1 MLPNRGLRPLFV
13 SLILVTLL
21 LPLTKSTD
29 SSLLLPTSQEKSLDN
44 NTPSQ
49 HQIPSYHHQRKIRN
63 EYFTG
68 TKHVV
73 LTSPQPLH
81 LMTSNLEFNTQ
92 TCHFYNETA
101 CNKGIVGDKCNGTE
115 HCPVHQDSSHDPL
128 CYVLWEANPRLDGNR
143 VVKLKGCWVGSAD
156 QCHDRDRCVEHRKK
170 AKRDLFFC
178 CCSGNLCNGEVI
190 HNPAVDSI
198 EDENKQLFAD
208 PRDLTITRDTSDDN
222 PFVTVI
228 LVVTTLF
235 GIGVTFY
242 VVYLVTHFRSKMP
255 HFDSIPTQEETP
267 SVPDDHE
274 NPFNDLGPIH
284 LLEEKAQGRF
294 GSVYKASSGEIA
306 PFKLV
311 AVKIFPSS
319 DFTSWDQECKIYR
332 LPQMK
337 HDNILTFL
345 GSEKKVT
352 PAHPLSFW
360 LVTEYLDYGS
370 LYDYLKARDVTF
382 NEMLH
387 IAEGIAHGLNR
398 LHEEIPPRGKD
409 GLKPTVAHRDF
420 KSKNVLLKSDLTA
433 CIADFGLALIFDSNG
448 PLIEALGQVGT
459 RRYMAPEV
467 LEGAISFSRNS
478 LLAIDMY
485 ACGLVLWEL
494 ASRCSAQD
502 GPVSSYK
509 LPFEEEVGLHPSL
522 EDMQEVVSQQKKR
535 PVIQET
541 WRNHSGLNV
550 FCETICELW
559 DQEAEARITASCLAV
574 RIEALR
580 SSCNPFAPMFSVTD
594 GDITHSNNKSLTCV
608 HSDTNNLSSYAHSP
622 LLVKETST

>member
-1 MLPNRGLRPLFV
+1 MLLPNRGLRPLLV
-13 SLILVTLL
+13 SLVLVTLL
-21 LPLTKSTD
+21 LPVSKSAN
-29 SSLLLPTSQEKSLDN
+29 SPSLPSSQESLDN
-44 NTPSQ
+44 NTPAR
-49 HQIPSYHHQRKIRN
+49 HQIPSYHGEERKIRN
-63 EYFTG
+63 EYSTD

-73 LTSPQPLH
+73 LNSPPQPSH
-81 LMTSNLEFNTQ
+81 LTTSNLELNTQ

-101 CNKGIVGDKCNGTE
+101 CNRGILGDKCNGTE
-115 HCPVHQDSSHDPL
+115 HCPLHPDSSHDPL
-128 CYVLWEANPRLDGNR
+128 CYVLWEANPGPDGNR
-143 VVKLKGCWVGSAD
+143 VVKLKGCWVGNAD
-156 QCHDRDRCVEHRKK
+156 QCHDRERCVEHRKK

-190 HNPAVDSI
+190 HDPTIDSI
-198 EDENKQLFAD
+198 EDEDNNKPLFPD
-208 PRDLTITRDTSDDN
+208 PTITRGTSDYN
-222 PFVTVI
+222 SFVTVV
-228 LVVTTLF
+228 LVVTALF

-267 SVPDDHE
+267 SILDDHE
-274 NPFNDLGPIH
+274 NPINDLGPIH

-306 PFKLV
+306 PFRLV

-319 DFTSWDQECKIYR
+319 DFSSWDQECKIYR

-345 GSEKKVT
+345 GSEKKVS
-352 PAHPLSFW
+352 PGHPLSFW
-360 LVTEYLDYGS
+360 LVTEYLDHGS
-370 LYDYLKARDVTF
+370 LYDYLKARVVSF

-387 IAEGIAHGLNR
+387 IAEGIARGLNR

-420 KSKNVLLKSDLTA
+420 KSKNVLLKHDLTA

-535 PVIQET
+535 PVIEET
-541 WRNHSGLNV
+541 WRNDNGLNV
-550 FCETICELW
+550 FCETISELW

-580 SSCNPFAPMFSVTD
+580 STCNPFAPLYSGTD
-594 GDITHSNNKSLTCV
+594 DTTHPNKSLTCV
-608 HSDTNNLSSYAHSP
+608 HEDTNHESFAHSP
-622 LLVKETST
+622 LLVKETCT